1 MRTSARHMRL
11 ASVLFLGV
19 LFVGCESAV
28 TGPDLEGNR
37 EDVAAADAGS
47 DAREAPP
54 AEFCV
59 RREGQWV
66 CPSEDEPGLPK

>member
-1 MRTSARHMRL
+1 MKTSAKHMRL
-11 ASVLFLGV
+11 AFVLFPAV

-28 TGPDLEGNR
+28 TGLDLEGNP
-37 EDVAAADAGS
+37 ENVAALDAGS

-66 CPSEDEPGLPK
+66 CPSEDEPGFPK